1 MYKRILLKISGESLI
16 GKQNID
22 LNSDIIELL
31 SEQIKKLLELSVE
44 ISIVIGGGNIWRGVF
59 TNKIDK
65 VTSDYMGMLA
75 TMINSMALQKAL
87 EMHGIVTRV
96 QSAIEMQ
103 KLAVP
108 FIIRR
113 AIRHLEKHRV
123 VIFACGT
130 GNPYFTTDTAAVLRA
145 SEIEADVILKA
156 TKVDYVYNEDPFKNK
171 NAIKYE
177 NLTYKDALDK
187 NLKVMDMTAFSLCME
202 KKIPIIIFN
211 MSKKDNIYNA
221 VLGHKVGTLIK

>member
-103 KLAVP
+103 KLAEP

>member
-22 LNSDIIELL
+22 LNSNIIELL
-31 SEQIKKLLELSVE
+31 SYQIKKLLELSVE

-87 EMHGIVTRV
+87 EMRGIVTRV

-103 KLAVP
+103 KLAEP
-108 FIIRR
+108 FIIRK
-113 AIRHLEKHRV
+113 AIRHLEKKRV

-156 TKVDYVYNEDPFKNK
+156 TKVDYVYSEDPFKNK

-177 NLTYKDALDK
+177 NLTYKEAIEKKLR
-187 NLKVMDMTAFSLCME
+187 VMDMTAFSLCME
-202 KKIPIIIFN
+202 KGIPIIVFN
-211 MSKKDNIYNA
+211 MSKEDNIYNA
-221 VLGHKVGTLIK
+221 VLENKVGTLIK